1 MLFFFGFI
9 SLIFVGYLIWLIY
22 AVFKFPVPFVYN
34 IRSLWQRKSSTLTTA
49 SAISL
54 VVSIFIVVLSL
65 AQGISKAFITSGL
78 PNQALVMRPSSRFEL
93 NSTITRDQARI
104 LKLSPLVSKDGNNAI
119 ASAEVIVIK
128 LFNKA
133 DGAGSNIT
141 VRGIEPRGISMRPQV
156 RLISG
161 RWFQPG
167 LSEVTIPAKIQL
179 RYPELA
185 VGRSFRMG
193 GREWNIVGSFD
204 AAGSSFDSEI
214 WSDVDDVMQAF
225 KRDDYSTVLVRLRA
239 EKDLRVF
246 AFEVENERRLQL
258 EVVPERVYFKELT
271 KAGDPIRIIGNLI
284 TVILTIGAI
293 FSAMNTMYA
302 SVASRTRE
310 IGTLR
315 ALGYRRREILA
326 SFQWE
331 AIVLCTLGGLGGSLL
346 SLLADGIQTGTTS
359 FDTFSDIS
367 FAFTITPAL
376 IGQGLFFSIG
386 MGILGGLLPAWRAS
400 NIPLTEAM
408 KA

>member
-1 MLFFFGFI
+1 MVLFVGFI
-9 SLIFVGYLIWLIY
+9 LVLFATYLAWLIY
-22 AVFKFPVPFVYN
+22 AAIKFPLPFVYN
-34 IRSLWQRKSSTLTTA
+34 LRSLWGRKSSTLTTA

-54 VVSIFIVVLSL
+54 VVAIFIVVLSL
-65 AQGISKAFITSGL
+65 AQGISKAFVTSGL

-93 NSTITRDQARI
+93 NSSITRDQARI
-104 LKLSPLVSKDGNNAI
+104 IKSNPLVAKDNMNPI

-128 LFNKA
+128 LFNKS
-133 DGAGSNIT
+133 DGVGSNIT
-141 VRGIEPRGISMRPQV
+141 VRGMEVTGRSMRPQV
-156 RLISG
+156 KLVSG

-167 LSEVTIPAKIQL
+167 LSEVTVPVKMQL
-179 RYPELA
+179 RFPELV
-185 VGRSFRMG
+185 VGRSFKMG
-193 GREWNIVGSFD
+193 GRQWDIVGTYD

-214 WSDVDDVMQAF
+214 WSDVNDVMQAF
-225 KRDDYSTVLVRLRA
+225 KRETYSTVLVRLRSEDDLGSFTLQMEE
-239 EKDLRVF
+239 EK
-246 AFEVENERRLQL
+246 RLKL
-258 EVVPERVYFKELT
+258 EAVPERSYFKELT

-284 TVILTIGAI
+284 TVILSIGAM

-302 SVASRTRE
+302 SVASRTKE

-331 AIVLCTLGGLGGSLL
+331 AIALCVLGGLGGSLL
-346 SLLADGIQTGTTS
+346 SFLADGIQTGTTS

-367 FAFTITPAL
+367 FAFTITPRLVA
-376 IGQGLFFSIG
+376 QGLFFSVG

>member
-1 MLFFFGFI
+1 MMLFVGFI
-9 SLIFVGYLIWLIY
+9 LLLFMSYLSWLLY
-22 AVFKFPVPFVYN
+22 AALKFPVPFVYN
-34 IRSLWQRKSSTLTTA
+34 LRSLWQRKSSTLTTA

-54 VVSIFIVVLSL
+54 VVAIFIVVLSL
-65 AQGISKAFITSGL
+65 AQGISQAFVTSGL

-93 NSTITRDQARI
+93 NSSITRDQVRI
-104 LKLSPLVSKDGNNAI
+104 IKSNPLVAQRESESI

-133 DGAGSNIT
+133 DGTGSNIT
-141 VRGIEPRGISMRPQV
+141 VRGMEPIGRTMRPQV
-156 RLISG
+156 QLVSG

-167 LSEVTIPAKIQL
+167 LSEVTVPVKMQL
-179 RYPELA
+179 RFPELA
-185 VGRSFRMG
+185 VGRSFKMG
-193 GREWNIVGSFD
+193 GREWDIVGSYD
-204 AAGSSFDSEI
+204 ATGSSFDSEI
-214 WSDVDDVMQAF
+214 WSDATDVMQAF
-225 KRDDYSTVLVRLRA
+225 KRDTYSTVLVRLRS
-239 EKDLRVF
+239 EDDLR
-246 AFEVENERRLQL
+246 AFSFQMEDEKRLKL
-258 EVVPERVYFKELT
+258 EAVPERAYFKELT

-284 TVILTIGAI
+284 TVILSIGAM

-302 SVASRTRE
+302 SVASRTKE

-331 AIVLCTLGGLGGSLL
+331 SILLCTLGGVGGALL
-346 SLLADGIQTGTTS
+346 SFLADGIQTGTTS

-367 FAFTITPAL
+367 FAFTITPRLLA
-376 IGQGLFFSIG
+376 QGLFFSVG

-408 KA
+408 KG

>member
-1 MLFFFGFI
+1 MMLFVGFI
-9 SLIFVGYLIWLIY
+9 LLLFMSYLSWLLY
-22 AVFKFPVPFVYN
+22 AALKFPVPFVYN
-34 IRSLWQRKSSTLTTA
+34 LRSLWQRKSSTLTTA

-54 VVSIFIVVLSL
+54 VVAIFIVVLSL
-65 AQGISKAFITSGL
+65 AQGISQAFVTSGL

-93 NSTITRDQARI
+93 NSSITRDQVRI
-104 LKLSPLVSKDGNNAI
+104 IKSNPLVAQRESESI

-133 DGAGSNIT
+133 DGTGSNIT
-141 VRGIEPRGISMRPQV
+141 VRGMEPIGRTMRPQV
-156 RLISG
+156 QLVAG

-167 LSEVTIPAKIQL
+167 LSEVTVPVKMQL
-179 RYPELA
+179 RFPELA
-185 VGRSFRMG
+185 VGRSFKMG
-193 GREWNIVGSFD
+193 GREWDIVGSYD

-214 WSDVDDVMQAF
+214 WSDATDVMQAF
-225 KRDDYSTVLVRLRA
+225 KRDTYSTVLVRLRS
-239 EKDLRVF
+239 EDDLR
-246 AFEVENERRLQL
+246 AFSFQMEDEKRLKL
-258 EVVPERVYFKELT
+258 EAVPERAYFKELT

-284 TVILTIGAI
+284 TVILSIGAM

-302 SVASRTRE
+302 SVASRTKE

-331 AIVLCTLGGLGGSLL
+331 SILLCTLGGVGGALL
-346 SLLADGIQTGTTS
+346 SFLADGIQTGTTS

-367 FAFTITPAL
+367 FAFTITPRLLA
-376 IGQGLFFSIG
+376 QGLFFSVG

-408 KA
+408 KG

>member
-1 MLFFFGFI
+1 MMLFVGFI
-9 SLIFVGYLIWLIY
+9 LLLFMSYLSWLLY
-22 AVFKFPVPFVYN
+22 AALKFPVPFVYN
-34 IRSLWQRKSSTLTTA
+34 LRSLWQRKSSTLTTA

-54 VVSIFIVVLSL
+54 VVAIFIVVLSL
-65 AQGISKAFITSGL
+65 AQGISQAFVTSGL

-93 NSTITRDQARI
+93 NSSITRDQVRI
-104 LKLSPLVSKDGNNAI
+104 IKSNPLVAQRESESI

-133 DGAGSNIT
+133 DGTGSNIT
-141 VRGIEPRGISMRPQV
+141 VRGMEPIGRTMRPQV
-156 RLISG
+156 QLVSG

-167 LSEVTIPAKIQL
+167 LSEVTVPVKMQL
-179 RYPELA
+179 RFPELA
-185 VGRSFRMG
+185 VGRSFKMG
-193 GREWNIVGSFD
+193 GREWDIVGSYD

-214 WSDVDDVMQAF
+214 WSDATDVMQAF
-225 KRDDYSTVLVRLRA
+225 KRDTYSTVLVRLRS
-239 EKDLRVF
+239 EDDLR
-246 AFEVENERRLQL
+246 AFSFQMEDEKRLKL
-258 EVVPERVYFKELT
+258 EAVPERAYFKELT

-284 TVILTIGAI
+284 TVILSIGAM

-302 SVASRTRE
+302 SVASRTKE

-331 AIVLCTLGGLGGSLL
+331 SILLCTLGGVGGALL
-346 SLLADGIQTGTTS
+346 SFLADGIQTGTTS

-367 FAFTITPAL
+367 FAFTITPRLLA
-376 IGQGLFFSIG
+376 QGLFFSVG

-408 KA
+408 KG